1 MNFGA
6 HNQSM
11 NTLKDIRVKRGLT
24 QGEAASLV
32 GVQQATWSK
41 WENGSTVPTE
51 DNLKRI
57 EEVFGLTNEEVERQH
72 WLAKVEDSPMHLYT
86 RALLRE
92 VSNRS
97 QRDIL
102 ILGLGRLADELK
114 VTRDSLENSVNEAV
128 RSGHVVLEGREG
140 DIVVLR
146 VVH

>member
-1 MNFGA
+1 MNA
-6 HNQSM
+6 
-11 NTLKDIRVKRGLT
+11 LKDIRVKKGLT

-41 WENGSTVPTE
+41 WENGSTAPTE

-72 WLAKVEDSPMHLYT
+72 WLAKVEESPMHIYT

-92 VSNRS
+92 VSNRY

-102 ILGLGRLADELK
+102 ILGLGRLADELR
-114 VTRDSLENSVNEAV
+114 VTRESIENSVHEAV
-128 RSGHVVLEGREG
+128 ESGHVALEGRED

-146 VVH
+146 VIY